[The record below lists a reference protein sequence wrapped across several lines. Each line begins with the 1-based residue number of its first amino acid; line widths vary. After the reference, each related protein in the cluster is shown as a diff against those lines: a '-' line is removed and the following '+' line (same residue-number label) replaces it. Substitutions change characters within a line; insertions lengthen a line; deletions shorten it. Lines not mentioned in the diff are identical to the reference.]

1 MGGVD
6 DDEPPS
12 KRMKLSSG
20 ELRGLSNG
28 SSLTEPVDGSLRDS
42 MACSLPSEENEEM
55 VGSRGIIKRVEFV
68 RIIAKAL
75 YSLGYTKSGAHLE
88 EESGIPLHSSV
99 VSLFMNQILDGNWD
113 ESMLTLHKIGLPDEN
128 IVKSASFLILEQ
140 KFFELLDG
148 ERVME
153 ALKTLRTEIVPLC
166 INSSK
171 VCELSSCIVSPS
183 QSALVGCHSQGAV
196 RAKSRSKLLEELQK
210 LLPPTVMIPERRL
223 EHLVEQALDL
233 QRDACMFHNSL
244 EGEMSLYTDH
254 QCGKD
259 KIPSRTLQILHE
271 SEFFYILPG
280 ESGLKKMTLTMNPNN
295 VAWQLKEPNMLD
307 ESWKMGGLIRWCV
320 MRTKGG
326 CFLRLGVVDLEKK
339 SFNIFISKGR
349 GVKGGWSSMAETL
362 WSLGVATGRRESQQD
377 EAMLLKPILGKTFT
391 EVVQLPRSKG
401 KVVVRVEVREEDLSI
416 NLNKLVHCLVGFW
429 NPSSARGDDLKSWGT
444 QMAKIWGLKGKLG
457 LAKLERGKFL
467 LEFELLAEAKKALN
481 YGKILVGG
489 LLLRLEKWS
498 PETGCLVE
506 GEKRNEAWVRIV
518 GLPVSLWDRDI
529 LRRVGEECG
538 GFLAVDNQTEKLE
551 ELQWASILV
560 KLNGEELPNVVEI
573 WVEEVNVNG
582 GVSLKHKLSGH
593 QKPVSHVSW
602 SPDDRQL
609 LTCGVEEAVRCWD
622 VSSGECLRI
631 YEKAGVGLV
640 SCGWSP
646 DGKWVF
652 AGITDRSICMWDL
665 DGKELE
671 CWKGQRTLQIS
682 DLEIASNGNQ
692 IMSICKDTAILLF
705 DREAKAEKF
714 IEEDHT
720 ITSFSLSRDCR
731 FLLVNLLNQEI
742 HLWNIEGEAK
752 FIAKYKGHK
761 RERFIIRSC
770 FGGFEEAFIASGSED
785 SQVYIWHKSSG
796 ELIEVLPGHSG
807 SVNCVSW
814 NPANPHMLA
823 SASDDRTIR
832 IWGLNKINMKRKGT
846 HPNGTH
852 YCNGGT

>member
-259 KIPSRTLQILHE
+259 KIPSRTLQILQAHRDE
-271 SEFFYILPG
+271 VWFLQFSHNGKYLASSSSDRLAIIWEEINGYQHFVFSCMYPKGPAGRVG
-280 ESGLKKMTLTMNPNN
+280 EELWLQAG
-295 VAWQLKEPNMLD
+295 
-307 ESWKMGGLIRWCV
+307 
-320 MRTKGG
+320 
-326 CFLRLGVVDLEKK
+326 
-339 SFNIFISKGR
+339 GR
-349 GVKGGWSSMAETL
+349 GL
-362 WSLGVATGRRESQQD
+362 RRRE
-377 EAMLLKPILGKTFT
+377 EVLGRCLLGRWEGAVMEMELDSFKNSGKCGWN
-391 EVVQLPRSKG
+391 LRKG
-401 KVVVRVEVREEDLSI
+401 VKV
-416 NLNKLVHCLVGFW
+416 
-429 NPSSARGDDLKSWGT
+429 
-444 QMAKIWGLKGKLG
+444 MKLG
-457 LAKLERGKFL
+457 EPFFL
-467 LEFELLAEAKKALN
+467 LEFEDEGEAERVLNRGTRRFKDRLLHLERWNEEA
-481 YGKILVGG
+481 
-489 LLLRLEKWS
+489 
-498 PETGCLVE
+498 GCLQVGSQTKE
-506 GEKRNEAWVRIV
+506 VWVRVV
-518 GLPVSLWDRDI
+518 GLPLHCWS
-529 LRRVGEECG
+529 EEMFKSIGDCCG
-538 GFLAVDNQTEKLE
+538 GLVEVDEDTKNLSQ
-551 ELQWASILV
+551 LQWARILV
-560 KLNGEELPNVVEI
+560 
-573 WVEEVNVNG
+573 
-582 GVSLKHKLSGH
+582 
-593 QKPVSHVSW
+593 
-602 SPDDRQL
+602 
-609 LTCGVEEAVRCWD
+609 
-622 VSSGECLRI
+622 
-631 YEKAGVGLV
+631 
-640 SCGWSP
+640 
-646 DGKWVF
+646 
-652 AGITDRSICMWDL
+652 
-665 DGKELE
+665 
-671 CWKGQRTLQIS
+671 
-682 DLEIASNGNQ
+682 
-692 IMSICKDTAILLF
+692 
-705 DREAKAEKF
+705 
-714 IEEDHT
+714 
-720 ITSFSLSRDCR
+720 
-731 FLLVNLLNQEI
+731 
-742 HLWNIEGEAK
+742 
-752 FIAKYKGHK
+752 
-761 RERFIIRSC
+761 
-770 FGGFEEAFIASGSED
+770 
-785 SQVYIWHKSSG
+785 
-796 ELIEVLPGHSG
+796 
-807 SVNCVSW
+807 
-814 NPANPHMLA
+814 
-823 SASDDRTIR
+823 
-832 IWGLNKINMKRKGT
+832 
-846 HPNGTH
+846 
-852 YCNGGT
+852 